1 MYQPKPPPFNSDVAT
16 LAQYLFDQLQ
26 SIAQAQSAISN
37 FGPAPKT
44 HWLDR
49 GDAIEAVDEYTM
61 ERRGQPFKKGMT
73 TASDRIAAGRRLA
86 LDETSPQYMQTDGG
100 LIALP
105 RRPGAGQIAAR
116 PVTGEDGQSFSQQV

>member
-1 MYQPKPPPFNSDVAT
+1 VKTYRAGQPPQDP
-16 LAQYLFDQLQ
+16 AQVPGF
-26 SIAQAQSAISN
+26 SAYT
-37 FGPAPKT
+37 APKT

-49 GDAIEAVDEYTM
+49 GDVIEAVDEYTM